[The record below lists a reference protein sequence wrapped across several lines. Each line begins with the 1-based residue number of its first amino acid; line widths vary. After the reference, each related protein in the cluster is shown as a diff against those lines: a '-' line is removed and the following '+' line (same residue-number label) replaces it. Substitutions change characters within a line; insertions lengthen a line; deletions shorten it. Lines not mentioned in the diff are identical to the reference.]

1 MMKWTKSQSA
11 FTLTIPSIEGI
22 FFRFKQT
29 RRDLHRLYSFSTSS
43 SKPVVSVNI
52 LSLRVERSLNKGA

>member
-29 RRDLHRLYSFSTSS
+29 RRDLHRLYSIFDL
-43 SKPVVSVNI
+43 I
-52 LSLRVERSLNKGA
+52 VEARR